1 VTANSSRHAFFLRSF
16 TSNESAIRAY
26 VRRLLP
32 SRADTDDI
40 MQGVALVLWAK
51 FEQFREDGDFRSWAM
66 GIARYEVL
74 AWLRDRGR
82 DRLVLA
88 GDVAE
93 MIAEETAIDVA
104 QLEQQRIAL
113 QSCLE
118 KLTPKNRSLL
128 LESYGS
134 ELMIQE
140 VAASSGR
147 SIAAFY
153 QWLHRTRRLLLDCV
167 QHEVAR

>member
-1 VTANSSRHAFFLRSF
+1 
-16 TSNESAIRAY
+16 
-26 VRRLLP
+26 
-32 SRADTDDI
+32 

-74 AWLRDRGR
+74 VWLRDRGR

-93 MIAEETAIDVA
+93 MIADETAIDVA

-140 VAASSGR
+140 VAANSGR

-153 QWLHRTRRLLLDCV
+153 QWLHRMRRLLLDCV

>member
-1 VTANSSRHAFFLRSF
+1 MTANSSRHAFFLRSF
-16 TSNESAIRAY
+16 TTNEAAIRAY

-74 AWLRDRGR
+74 VWLRDRGR

-93 MIAEETAIDVA
+93 MIADETAIDVA

-140 VAASSGR
+140 VAANSGR

-153 QWLHRTRRLLLDCV
+153 QWLHRMRRLLLDCV

>member
-1 VTANSSRHAFFLRSF
+1 
-16 TSNESAIRAY
+16 
-26 VRRLLP
+26 
-32 SRADTDDI
+32 

-74 AWLRDRGR
+74 TWLRDRGR

-104 QLEQQRIAL
+104 QLEQQRVAL

-140 VAASSGR
+140 VAANSGR

-153 QWLHRTRRLLLDCV
+153 QWLHRMRRLLLDCV

>member
-1 VTANSSRHAFFLRSF
+1 MTANSSRHAFFLRSF
-16 TSNESAIRAY
+16 TTNEAAIRAY

-74 AWLRDRGR
+74 TWLRDRGR

-88 GDVAE
+88 GDAAE

-140 VAASSGR
+140 VAANSGR

-153 QWLHRTRRLLLDCV
+153 QWLHRMRRLLLDCV

>member
-1 VTANSSRHAFFLRSF
+1 
-16 TSNESAIRAY
+16 
-26 VRRLLP
+26 
-32 SRADTDDI
+32 

-74 AWLRDRGR
+74 TWLRDRGR

-88 GDVAE
+88 GDAAE

-104 QLEQQRIAL
+104 QLEQQRTAL

-140 VAASSGR
+140 VAANSGR

-153 QWLHRTRRLLLDCV
+153 QWLHRMRRLLLDCV
-167 QHEVAR
+167 QHELAR

>member
-1 VTANSSRHAFFLRSF
+1 
-16 TSNESAIRAY
+16 
-26 VRRLLP
+26 
-32 SRADTDDI
+32 
-40 MQGVALVLWAK
+40 
-51 FEQFREDGDFRSWAM
+51 
-66 GIARYEVL
+66 
-74 AWLRDRGR
+74 
-82 DRLVLA
+82 LVLA

-93 MIAEETAIDVA
+93 MIADETAIDVA

-140 VAASSGR
+140 VAANSGR

-153 QWLHRTRRLLLDCV
+153 QWLHRMRRLLLDCV

>member
-1 VTANSSRHAFFLRSF
+1 
-16 TSNESAIRAY
+16 
-26 VRRLLP
+26 
-32 SRADTDDI
+32 

-66 GIARYEVL
+66 GVARYEVL
-74 AWLRDRGR
+74 TWLRDRGR

-104 QLEQQRIAL
+104 QLEQQRVAL

-153 QWLHRTRRLLLDCV
+153 QWLHRMRRLLLDCV